1 MPLSK
6 IPMEFPW
13 NTTEPQMLLR
23 QEACSQDGEIG
34 MLLRH
39 VSTLAAGDQMVHVFS
54 DKDQIWSSDQKCK
67 NPPKK
72 SNLLVA
78 SMEVLLLRGFRISY
92 CE

>member
-39 VSTLAAGDQMVHVFS
+39 VSTLAAGDQM
-54 DKDQIWSSDQKCK
+54 DQIWSSDKKCK

-78 SMEVLLLRGFRISY
+78 SMEVLLLRG
-92 CE
+92 